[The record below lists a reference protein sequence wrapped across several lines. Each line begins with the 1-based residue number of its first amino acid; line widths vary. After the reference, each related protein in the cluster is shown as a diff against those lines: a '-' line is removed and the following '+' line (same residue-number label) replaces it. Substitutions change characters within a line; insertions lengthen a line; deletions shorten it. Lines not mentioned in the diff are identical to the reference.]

1 MEANRSFVN
10 FSEKTSLKVALVG
23 NPNSG
28 KSTLFNALTGLNQKT
43 GNFPGVTVDKK
54 SGFVKLN
61 RSIQRQAS
69 ETKNPDTE
77 NNGIEKQKLKDE
89 ITSDS
94 QLPIKNYRHATTS
107 TISVE
112 FIDLPGT
119 YSLYPKSLDERVA
132 FEVLCDPT
140 NEDHPDVTIIVAD
153 ASNLK
158 RNLFLVSQIID
169 LKMPV
174 ILVLNMMDLVE
185 KEGDVID
192 TIRLSERLGVK
203 VVGLSAR
210 NKEGIETLKHALL
223 QPLPVP
229 QYDFIDIKKLAPE
242 LIEKTAAI
250 VNTNID
256 FAAFLIINNFPQV
269 NYFDAKPDKKE
280 KITAILNASAADSN
294 KLQSQETVE
303 RYKVINRIV
312 EECITQKSAIKTE
325 SFSHQL
331 DSILTHRIWG
341 YTIFLV
347 ILFFIFQTIF
357 FLAAFPMQWIETLF
371 VSFSNIATET
381 LPPGEFTNLLVN
393 GILAGLSGI
402 IVFVPQIALLFAF
415 IAILEDTGYMARVS
429 FIMDKLMRKFG
440 LNGRSVIPLVSG
452 VACAIPAI
460 MSTRTMSSWKERMIT
475 IMVTPLMSCSARL
488 PVYTLLISLVVP
500 QGKSFGIFNY
510 QGLILMSLYLIGF
523 IAAMMAALVMKW
535 ILKAR
540 EKSYFIM
547 ELPVYRSPQWRTVGL
562 TIYDKVKSFLLDAGK
577 IILAISVLLWF
588 LSSHAPG
595 KRLEVIE
602 KKYGTPEMVKIYDQ
616 TELQAKISSE
626 QLEASYAGILGKSI
640 EPAIAPLGFD
650 WKIGIALVTSFAARE
665 VFVGTMATIYSVG
678 NSDNT
683 QTLREKMHAEENT
696 VTGLPQFSVA
706 VGFSLMIFY
715 AFAMQ
720 CMSTLAIVYRETKHW
735 KWPVIQFLFMSAL
748 AYISS
753 FAIYQLLK

>member
-1 MEANRSFVN
+1 VEANQSFVN
-10 FSEKTSLKVALVG
+10 FSESTILKIALVG

-54 SGFVKLN
+54 SGF
-61 RSIQRQAS
+61 A
-69 ETKNPDTE
+69 
-77 NNGIEKQKLKDE
+77 KLKGPSNN
-89 ITSDS
+89 IVT
-94 QLPIKNYRHATTS
+94 A
-107 TISVE
+107 E

-132 FEVLCDPT
+132 FEVLCDP
-140 NEDHPDVTIIVAD
+140 NNPYHPDVTIIVAD

-192 TIRLSERLGVK
+192 AIRLSEKLGVK

-210 NKEGIETLKHALL
+210 NKEGIETLKQALL

-242 LIEKTAAI
+242 LIEKIASVVK
-250 VNTNID
+250 VNSD
-256 FAAFLIINNFPQV
+256 FAAFQIINNFQEIH
-269 NYFDAKPDKKE
+269 YFDKKSDKKE
-280 KITAILNASAADSN
+280 KISSILNASEVDSN
-294 KLQSQETVE
+294 KLQSLETVE

-312 EECITQKSAIKTE
+312 EECITHKSAIRTK
-325 SFSHQL
+325 SFSHKL

-347 ILFFIFQTIF
+347 ILFLIFQTIF
-357 FLAAFPMQWIETLF
+357 FLAAYPMQWIETLF
-371 VSFSNIATET
+371 VSFSSLATQL
-381 LPPGEFTNLLVN
+381 LPQGELTNLLIN

-475 IMVTPLMSCSARL
+475 IMITPLMSCSARL

-500 QGKSFGIFNY
+500 SGKTLGFFNY
-510 QGLILMSLYLIGF
+510 QGIILMCLYLIGF
-523 IAAMMAALVMKW
+523 IAAMMAALIMKW
-535 ILKAR
+535 ILKSR

-547 ELPVYRSPQWRTVGL
+547 ELPVYRTPQWRTVGL
-562 TIYDKVKSFLLDAGK
+562 TIFDKVKSFLFDAGK
-577 IILAISVLLWF
+577 IILAISIILWF
-588 LSSHAPG
+588 LSSHGPG
-595 KRLEVIE
+595 NRFEQIE
-602 KKYGTPEMVKIYDQ
+602 KKYENPDLVKTYDEGERQ
-616 TELQAKISSE
+616 SRISSE

-665 VFVGTMATIYSVG
+665 VFVGTMATIYSAG

-683 QTLREKMHAEENT
+683 QTLREKMHAEKNPK
-696 VTGLPQFSVA
+696 TGLPQFSVA

-720 CMSTLAIVYRETKHW
+720 CMSTLAVVYRETKHW
-735 KWPVIQFLFMSAL
+735 KWPVFQFLFMSVL
-748 AYISS
+748 AYLSS
-753 FAIYQLLK
+753 FVVYQLLK

>member
-1 MEANRSFVN
+1 MEVNQSFVS
-10 FSEKTSLKVALVG
+10 FSEKTSIKVALVG

-43 GNFPGVTVDKK
+43 GNFPGVTIDKK
-54 SGFVKLN
+54 SGFAK
-61 RSIQRQAS
+61 I
-69 ETKNPDTE
+69 
-77 NNGIEKQKLKDE
+77 NN
-89 ITSDS
+89 TVT
-94 QLPIKNYRHATTS
+94 A
-107 TISVE
+107 E

-132 FEVLCDPT
+132 FEVLCDSN

-169 LKMPV
+169 LKIPV
-174 ILVLNMMDLVE
+174 ILALNMMDLVE

-203 VVGLSAR
+203 VVRISAR
-210 NKEGIETLKHALL
+210 SKEGVEALKQSLL
-223 QPLPVP
+223 EPFPVP
-229 QYDFIDIKKLAPE
+229 QYDFIDIKKLSPE
-242 LIEKTAAI
+242 LIEKI
-250 VNTNID
+250 SSVVKVKSD
-256 FAAFLIINNFPQV
+256 FAAFQIINNFNQIH
-269 NYFDAKPDKKE
+269 YFDKDPVKKA
-280 KITAILNASAADSN
+280 AIATVLNSSTIDTN

-325 SFSHQL
+325 TFTHKL

-341 YTIFLV
+341 YLIFLG

-357 FLAAFPMQWIETLF
+357 FLAAFPMQWIEALF
-371 VSFSNIATET
+371 VGFSTFATDT
-381 LPPGEFTNLLVN
+381 LPPGQLTDLLVN
-393 GILAGLSGI
+393 GVLAGLSGVV
-402 IVFVPQIALLFAF
+402 VFVPQIALLFTF
-415 IAILEDTGYMARVS
+415 IAVLEDTGYMARVS

-452 VACAIPAI
+452 IACAIPAI
-460 MSTRTMSSWKERMIT
+460 MSTRTMSSWKERIIT

-500 QGKSFGIFNY
+500 GNKTLGFFNY
-510 QGLILMSLYLIGF
+510 QGLVLMGLYLIGF
-523 IAAMMAALVMKW
+523 IAAMAAALIMQF

-547 ELPVYRSPQWRTVGL
+547 ELPVYRTPQWRTVGL
-562 TIYDKVKSFLLDAGK
+562 TIFDKVKSFLLDAGK
-577 IILAISVLLWF
+577 IILAISVILWF
-588 LSSHAPG
+588 LSSHGPG
-595 KRLEVIE
+595 NRFEQIQQ
-602 KKYGTPEMVKIYDQ
+602 KYESPEMVNMYGKEEIQ
-616 TELQAKISSE
+616 SRVSSE
-626 QLEASYAGILGKSI
+626 QLEASYAGILGKTI

-665 VFVGTMATIYSVG
+665 VFVGTMATIYSAG
-678 NSDNT
+678 DSDDPLP
-683 QTLREKMHAEENT
+683 LREKLHAEVNPA
-696 VTGLPQFSVA
+696 TGQPQFSIA
-706 VGFSLMIFY
+706 VCFSLMIFY

-720 CMSTLAIVYRETKHW
+720 CMSTLAVVYRETKHW
-735 KWPVIQFLFMSAL
+735 KWPLIQFFFMSAL
-748 AYISS
+748 AYLSS
-753 FAIYQLLK
+753 FVVYQLLK